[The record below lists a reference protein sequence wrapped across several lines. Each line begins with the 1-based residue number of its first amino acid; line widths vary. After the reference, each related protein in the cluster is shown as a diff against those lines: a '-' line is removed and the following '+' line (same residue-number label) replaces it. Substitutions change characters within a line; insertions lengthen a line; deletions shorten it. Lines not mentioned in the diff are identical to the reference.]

1 MFKKVMTM
9 KNAMKWSA
17 WMLLGGMLVF
27 GLPSC
32 GDDDDPN
39 YNNVTPPTVTIATHG
54 ISGMVTA
61 ISGDPISGATIT
73 ATAAGKSFTA
83 QTGADGSYTIGDVN
97 ATGKIELTAAADG
110 KQAGA
115 ATVEI
120 PSDGK
125 AHQAAANFV
134 LANVAQEVVF
144 TGEAQEV
151 AVEIEKPNVV
161 AAEDAVT
168 MSLSIPAGAAKGK
181 VTIAPIYPG
190 ADNSGLRAAQQ
201 MTVGGLAMAQ
211 AKDNGLVDFNEAI
224 GVSVDLGAEVASAC
238 KVMNG
243 DKEVASKV
251 NGGILLFDVT
261 GFGIYRIVFPIDI
274 STKTST
280 EKISVSGNFDNL
292 YGAANLTV
300 DAVNYTYKV
309 GGKIDAPK
317 GKSAAFAYSILSGI
331 VNVSTVKEMTGSY
344 PLNLV
349 LPIGTAASVSGA
361 QAVETTTVSY
371 YGSSLSATKYGAVAL
386 SISTY
391 NRQHTGGSIN

>member
-1 MFKKVMTM
+1 M

-211 AKDNGLVDFNEAI
+211 AKDNGLVDFNQAI

-292 YGAANLTV
+292 YGAADLTV

-361 QAVETTTVSY
+361 QAVETTTVSCF
-371 YGSSLSATKYGAVAL
+371 GSSLSATKYGAVAL

>member
-134 LANVAQEVVF
+134 LANVAQEVAF

-201 MTVGGLAMAQ
+201 MTVGGFELASAEVEN
-211 AKDNGLVDFNEAI
+211 NGIVDPI
-224 GVSVDLGAEVASAC
+224 GVSVNLGAEVASAC

-243 DKEVASKV
+243 DIEVASKV
-251 NGGILLFDVT
+251 KGGILLFDVT
-261 GFGIYRIVFPIDI
+261 GLGIYRIVSSIDI

-361 QAVETTTVSY
+361 QAVETTTVSCF
-371 YGSSLSATKYGAVAL
+371 GSSLSATKYGAVAL